1 MLFFWLL
8 TSAFRAQPGR
18 WLIAGLTVALGI
30 GLAVAIHTVNRS
42 ALSEFGRALDTVNGQ
57 ASAQL
62 VATSGDF
69 SDDLLDAVVSHQKE
83 LGIRAVSPVL
93 ERATQPVRVLGLDI
107 FQAGRVT
114 SALLPAVSE
123 EQRLRVF
130 DQDAIFLSATALKEL
145 ALAVG
150 DDLSLSFGG
159 KKQTFKVAG
168 LVPGVSG
175 QSLAV
180 MDLGVA
186 QWRLGGLGQLS
197 RLDIQLV
204 DGANVKDLAVALKNL
219 NLRLTLV
226 TAEDRDR
233 RMSNLSR
240 AYRVNLSVLA
250 LVALFT
256 GAFLVFTTISFSVL
270 RQQSELALLRVLG
283 AGRTWLFGLV
293 LTQALLVAAVGG
305 LLGLGLGLGVASVL
319 LRVMGGD
326 LGAGY
331 FSTSVPPLDVEV
343 SMLLGFWLLSLVV
356 GGVAGY
362 FPARA
367 ATAGSPVSQLRAG
380 AAERTLKP
388 VLNARI
394 AVALAIIS
402 VVLTLLPPI
411 NGLPLAAYLSIAF
424 ILFAG
429 LALMPSLV
437 KQFFSWLA
445 WFIPSKG
452 LGAMSPSLTLAVW
465 RLAQA
470 PASAAGLISGVVA
483 ALALTVA
490 MVVMVASFR
499 DSVTQWLDKV
509 LPADLY
515 ASLTRSDLNDASG
528 QDPTS
533 HSNGASGQDS
543 TSHSNGASGQ
553 DSTSH
558 SNEASGQHPVSL
570 HRLAAIPGI
579 ARVELTLQQKILF
592 RPEQPEVMLIARP
605 VPSGRAAQVLP
616 VTGDLSVQT
625 KGITNPLPE
634 VFVSEAMLDLYNW
647 KPGEIHTLPVK
658 ASSGESLSVW
668 VAGVFRDYGRQHG
681 SVVMD
686 ISVYQ
691 ALTQDRRRT
700 DIALWLTPDSNPAVV
715 LERLRKQF
723 PQLKALEFRSS
734 SDLRALSLTIFDRS
748 FAMTYAL
755 EVAALLVALFT
766 VAAGFAG
773 QALLRQKEF
782 ALVQQLGQSTSQLT
796 QWICL
801 ESGLLLAL
809 ASCWGTVLG
818 LLMSQV
824 LIHRVNPQSFHW
836 TMETSLPAVAIIVLI
851 LVTVLLGMLAAVWA
865 AKKNLNAERLALSLR
880 EDW

>member
-18 WLIAGLTVALGI
+18 WLVAGLTVALGI

-42 ALSEFGRALDTVNGQ
+42 ALSEFGRALDMVNGQ

-69 SDDLLDAVVSHQKE
+69 SDALLDGLVSRQKE

-93 ERATQPVRVLGLDI
+93 ERAAQPVRVLGLDI

-123 EQRLRVF
+123 EQRMRVF
-130 DQDAIFLSATALKEL
+130 DPDAIFLSATALKEL
-145 ALAVG
+145 GVIVG
-150 DDLSLSFGG
+150 DDLNLSFGG
-159 KKQTFKVAG
+159 IRQTFKVAG

-204 DGANVKDLAVALKNL
+204 DGASAKDLAVALKNL
-219 NLRLTLV
+219 NIGLTLV
-226 TAEDRDR
+226 TANDRDR

-270 RQQSELALLRVLG
+270 RQQSELALLSVLG

-293 LTQALLVAAVGG
+293 LTQALVVAAVGG
-305 LLGLGLGLGVASVL
+305 LLGIGLGLGVASVL

-331 FSTSVPPLDVEV
+331 FSTTVPPLDIDV
-343 SMLLGFWLLSLVV
+343 SLLFGFWLLSLFV
-356 GGVAGY
+356 GAVAGY

-380 AAERTLKP
+380 ATERMLKP
-388 VLNARI
+388 VLNARL
-394 AVALAIIS
+394 AVVLALS
-402 VVLTLLPPI
+402 SLVLTLIPPI
-411 NGLPLAAYLSIAF
+411 DGLPLAAYLSIAF
-424 ILFAG
+424 LLFAG
-429 LALMPSLV
+429 IALMPSLV
-437 KQFFSWLA
+437 KQFFTWLA
-445 WFIPSKG
+445 HVIPSE
-452 LGAMSPSLTLAVW
+452 GARAISPSLTLALW

-470 PASAAGLISGVVA
+470 PASAAGLIAGVVA

-515 ASLTRSDLNDASG
+515 ASLTRSDLNNASG

-533 HSNGASGQDS
+533 YSNDASGQDP
-543 TSHSNGASGQ
+543 A
-553 DSTSH
+553 
-558 SNEASGQHPVSL
+558 SL

-579 ARVELTLQQKILF
+579 ARVEFTLQQKILF

-605 VPSGRAAQVLP
+605 VPNNRAAKVLP
-616 VTGDLSVQT
+616 LTGDLSTQPMGT
-625 KGITNPLPE
+625 KDSLPE
-634 VFVSEAMLDLYNW
+634 VFISEALLDLYGW
-647 KPGEIHTLPVK
+647 KPGETHTLPVK
-658 ASSGESLSVW
+658 AKSGEYLSVW

-700 DIALWLTPDSNPAVV
+700 DIALWLTPEANPTEV
-715 LERLRKQF
+715 LERVRTQF
-723 PQLKALEFRSS
+723 ASFKALEFRSS
-734 SDLRALSLTIFDRS
+734 TDLRALSLTIFDRS
-748 FAMTYAL
+748 FAMIYAL

-782 ALVQQLGQSTSQLT
+782 ALVQQLGQSSSQLT
-796 QWICL
+796 QWISF

-809 ASCWGTVLG
+809 AACWGTLLG

-836 TMETSLPAVAIIVLI
+836 TMETSLPTVAIVVLI

-865 AKKNLNAERLALSLR
+865 AKRNLNAERLALSLR

>member
-18 WLIAGLTVALGI
+18 WLIAGLTVGLGI

-69 SDDLLDAVVSHQKE
+69 SDELLDAVVSRQKE

-107 FQAGRVT
+107 FRAGRVT
-114 SALLPAVSE
+114 SALLPSVSDDRRM
-123 EQRLRVF
+123 QVF
-130 DQDAIFLSATALKEL
+130 DENAIFLSATALKEL
-145 ALAVG
+145 AVAVS
-150 DDLSLSFGG
+150 DDLILSFGG
-159 KKQTFKVAG
+159 KTQTFKVAG
-168 LVPGVSG
+168 LVPGVAG

-186 QWRLGGLGQLS
+186 QWRLDGLGLLS

-204 DGANVKDLAVALKNL
+204 DGGSAKDLAVALKNL
-219 NLRLTLV
+219 NLGLTLV

-270 RQQSELALLRVLG
+270 RQQSELALLSVLG
-283 AGRTWLFGLV
+283 AARTWLFGLV
-293 LTQALLVAAVGG
+293 LTQALLVAAIGG
-305 LLGLGLGLGVASVL
+305 LLGIGLGLGVAWVL

-331 FSTSVPPLDVEV
+331 FSTTVPPLDIDVWV
-343 SMLLGFWLLSLVV
+343 LLGFWLLSLAV
-356 GGVAGY
+356 GAIAGY

-380 AAERTLKP
+380 ATERTLKP

-394 AVALAIIS
+394 AAVLALIS
-402 VVLTLLPPI
+402 IVLTLMPPI
-411 NGLPLAAYLSIAF
+411 DGLPLAAYLSIAF
-424 ILFAG
+424 LLFAG
-429 LALMPSLV
+429 IALMPSLV
-437 KQFFSWLA
+437 KQFFTWMARLV
-445 WFIPSKG
+445 PSAG
-452 LGAMSPSLTLAVW
+452 VRAMSPSLTLAVW

-470 PASAAGLISGVVA
+470 PASAAGLIAGVVA

-515 ASLTRSDLNDASG
+515 ASLTRSDLNEPSG
-528 QDPTS
+528 QDP
-533 HSNGASGQDS
+533 A
-543 TSHSNGASGQ
+543 
-553 DSTSH
+553 
-558 SNEASGQHPVSL
+558 SL

-579 ARVELTLQQKILF
+579 GRVELTLQQKILF

-605 VPSGRAAQVLP
+605 IPSGRAAQVLP
-616 VTGDLSVQT
+616 VTGDLSVQS
-625 KGITNPLPE
+625 KGITDPLPE

-658 ASSGESLSVW
+658 TSSGASLSVW

-681 SVVMD
+681 SIVMD

-723 PQLKALEFRSS
+723 PQLQALEFRSS

-782 ALVQQLGQSTSQLT
+782 ALVQQLGQSASQLT
-796 QWICL
+796 QWISL

-818 LLMSQV
+818 LLMSQI

-836 TMETSLPAVAIIVLI
+836 TMETSLPTVAIVVLI

-865 AKKNLNAERLALSLR
+865 AKRNLNAERLALSLR

>member
-18 WLIAGLTVALGI
+18 WLIAGLTVGLGI

-69 SDDLLDAVVSHQKE
+69 SDELLDAVVSRQKE

-107 FQAGRVT
+107 FRAGRVT
-114 SALLPAVSE
+114 SALLPSVSDDRRM
-123 EQRLRVF
+123 QVF
-130 DQDAIFLSATALKEL
+130 DENAIFLSATALKEL
-145 ALAVG
+145 AVAVS
-150 DDLSLSFGG
+150 DDLILSFGG
-159 KKQTFKVAG
+159 KTQTFKVAG
-168 LVPGVSG
+168 LVPGVAG

-186 QWRLGGLGQLS
+186 QWRLDGLGLLS

-204 DGANVKDLAVALKNL
+204 DGGRAKDLAVALKNL
-219 NLRLTLV
+219 NLGLTLV

-270 RQQSELALLRVLG
+270 RQQSELALLSVLG
-283 AGRTWLFGLV
+283 AARTWLFGLV
-293 LTQALLVAAVGG
+293 LTQALLVAAIGG
-305 LLGLGLGLGVASVL
+305 LLGIGLGLGVAWVL

-331 FSTSVPPLDVEV
+331 FSTTVPPLDIDVW
-343 SMLLGFWLLSLVV
+343 MLLGFWLLSLAV
-356 GGVAGY
+356 GAIAGY

-380 AAERTLKP
+380 ATERTLKP

-394 AVALAIIS
+394 AAVLALTSI
-402 VVLTLLPPI
+402 VLTLMPPI
-411 NGLPLAAYLSIAF
+411 DGLPLAAYLSIAF
-424 ILFAG
+424 LLFAG
-429 LALMPSLV
+429 IALMPSLV
-437 KQFFSWLA
+437 KQFFTWMARLV
-445 WFIPSKG
+445 PSAG
-452 LGAMSPSLTLAVW
+452 ALAMSPSLTLAVW

-470 PASAAGLISGVVA
+470 PASAAGLIAGVVA

-515 ASLTRSDLNDASG
+515 ASLTRSDLNEPSG
-528 QDPTS
+528 QDP
-533 HSNGASGQDS
+533 A
-543 TSHSNGASGQ
+543 
-553 DSTSH
+553 
-558 SNEASGQHPVSL
+558 SL

-605 VPSGRAAQVLP
+605 IPSGRAAQVLP
-616 VTGDLSVQT
+616 VTGDLSVQP
-625 KGITNPLPE
+625 KGITDPLPE

-658 ASSGESLSVW
+658 ASNGASLSVW
-668 VAGVFRDYGRQHG
+668 VAGVFRDYGSQHG
-681 SVVMD
+681 SIVMD

-723 PQLKALEFRSS
+723 PQLQALEFRSS

-782 ALVQQLGQSTSQLT
+782 ALVQQLGQSASQLT
-796 QWICL
+796 QWISL

-818 LLMSQV
+818 LLMSQI

-836 TMETSLPAVAIIVLI
+836 TMETSLPTVAIVVLI

-865 AKKNLNAERLALSLR
+865 AKRNLNAERLALSLR

>member
-8 TSAFRAQPGR
+8 TSAFRAQRGR

-69 SDDLLDAVVSHQKE
+69 SDALLDGVVSRQKE

-93 ERATQPVRVLGLDI
+93 ERAAQPVRVLGLDI

-123 EQRLRVF
+123 EQRMRVF
-130 DQDAIFLSATALKEL
+130 DPDAIFLSATALKEL
-145 ALAVG
+145 GVIVG
-150 DDLSLSFGG
+150 DDLNLSFGG
-159 KKQTFKVAG
+159 IRQTFKVAG

-204 DGANVKDLAVALKNL
+204 DGASAKDLAVALKNL
-219 NLRLTLV
+219 NIGLTLV
-226 TAEDRDR
+226 TANDRDR

-270 RQQSELALLRVLG
+270 RQQSELALLSVLG

-293 LTQALLVAAVGG
+293 LTQALVVAAVGG
-305 LLGLGLGLGVASVL
+305 LLGIGLGLGVASVL

-331 FSTSVPPLDVEV
+331 FSTTVPPLDIDVP
-343 SMLLGFWLLSLVV
+343 LLFGFWLLSLFV
-356 GGVAGY
+356 GAVAGY

-380 AAERTLKP
+380 ATERMLKP
-388 VLNARI
+388 VLNARL
-394 AVALAIIS
+394 AVVLALS
-402 VVLTLLPPI
+402 SLVLTLIPPI
-411 NGLPLAAYLSIAF
+411 DGLPLAAYLSIAF
-424 ILFAG
+424 LLFAG
-429 LALMPSLV
+429 IALMPSLV
-437 KQFFSWLA
+437 KQFFTWLA
-445 WFIPSKG
+445 HVIPSE
-452 LGAMSPSLTLAVW
+452 GARAISPSLTLALW

-470 PASAAGLISGVVA
+470 PASAAGLIAGVVA

-515 ASLTRSDLNDASG
+515 ASLTRSDLNNASG

-533 HSNGASGQDS
+533 YSNDASGQDP
-543 TSHSNGASGQ
+543 A
-553 DSTSH
+553 
-558 SNEASGQHPVSL
+558 SL

-579 ARVELTLQQKILF
+579 ARVEFTLQQKILF

-605 VPSGRAAQVLP
+605 VPNNRAAKVLP
-616 VTGDLSVQT
+616 LTGDLSTQPMGT
-625 KGITNPLPE
+625 KDSLPE
-634 VFVSEAMLDLYNW
+634 VFVSEALLDLYGW
-647 KPGEIHTLPVK
+647 KPGETHTLPVK
-658 ASSGESLSVW
+658 AKSGEYLSVW

-700 DIALWLTPDSNPAVV
+700 DIALWLTPEANSTEV
-715 LERLRKQF
+715 LERVRTQF
-723 PQLKALEFRSS
+723 PSFKALEFRSS
-734 SDLRALSLTIFDRS
+734 TDLRALSLTIFDRS

-782 ALVQQLGQSTSQLT
+782 ALVQQLGQSSSQLT
-796 QWICL
+796 QWISF

-809 ASCWGTVLG
+809 AACWGTLLG

-836 TMETSLPAVAIIVLI
+836 TMETSLPTVAIVVLI

-865 AKKNLNAERLALSLR
+865 AKRNLNAERLALSLR

>member
-1 MLFFWLL
+1 MLFYWLL
-8 TSAFRAQPGR
+8 ISAFRAQPGR
-18 WLIAGLTVALGI
+18 WLIAGLTVSLGI

-57 ASAQL
+57 SSVQL
-62 VATSGDF
+62 VSSSGDF
-69 SDDLLDAVVSHQKE
+69 PDTLFDEVVSRQQQ

-93 ERATQPVRVLGLDI
+93 ERATLPVRVLGLDI

-114 SALLPAVSE
+114 SALLPSVSE
-123 EQRLRVF
+123 ELRMSMF
-130 DQDAIFLSATALKEL
+130 AQDAIFLSAMALKEL
-145 ALAVG
+145 NLAVG
-150 DDLSLSFGG
+150 DDLLLALGG
-159 KKQTFKVAG
+159 KKISFKVAG
-168 LVPGVSG
+168 LVPGAAG

-186 QWRLGGLGQLS
+186 QWRLDGLGQLS
-197 RLDIQLV
+197 RLDIQLSE
-204 DGANVKDLAVALKNL
+204 GRSLKDLAAALEKSNL
-219 NLRLTLV
+219 GLKLV

-270 RQQSELALLRVLG
+270 RQQSQLALLSVLG
-283 AGRTWLFGLV
+283 AGRLWVFGLV
-293 LTQALLVAAVGG
+293 LTQALLVAALGG
-305 LLGLGLGLGVASVL
+305 LLGIGLGLGLASVL

-326 LGAGY
+326 MGAGY
-331 FSTSVPPLDVEV
+331 FSTTIPSLDIDTPVLV
-343 SMLLGFWLLSLVV
+343 GFWVLSLAV
-356 GGVAGY
+356 GVVAGY

-367 ATAGSPVSQLRAG
+367 ATAGSPVLQLRAG
-380 AAERTLKP
+380 VTERMLKP
-388 VLNARI
+388 VLNARV
-394 AVALAIIS
+394 AVGLGLIS
-402 VVLTLLPPI
+402 VVLTLLPPVD
-411 NGLPLAAYLSIAF
+411 GLPIAAYLSIAF
-424 ILFAG
+424 LLFAG

-437 KQFFSWLA
+437 NQFFSWMA
-445 WFIPSKG
+445 RSF
-452 LGAMSPSLTLAVW
+452 LGGETNASSPSFTLAVW

-470 PASAAGLISGVVA
+470 PASAAGLIAGVVA

-515 ASLTRSDLNDASG
+515 GSLSRSELNQALIE
-528 QDPTS
+528 DP
-533 HSNGASGQDS
+533 GLIQAIAAVPG
-543 TSHSNGASGQ
+543 
-553 DSTSH
+553 
-558 SNEASGQHPVSL
+558 VS
-570 HRLAAIPGI
+570 RL
-579 ARVELTLQQKILF
+579 EFTLQQKILF
-592 RPEQPEVMLIARP
+592 RPDQPEVMLIARSIP
-605 VPSGRAAQVLP
+605 VERVAHVLP
-616 VTGDLSVQT
+616 LTGDLAAQPKSA
-625 KGITNPLPE
+625 KPLLPE
-634 VFVSEAMLDLYNW
+634 VYVSEALRDLYNF
-647 KPGEIHTLPVK
+647 KPGEIHTLPIKGVD
-658 ASSGESLSVW
+658 GEDLSVW

-681 SVVMD
+681 SVMMD
-686 ISVYQ
+686 IATYQ

-700 DIALWLTPDSNPAVV
+700 DIALWLAPEASASVV
-715 LERLRKQF
+715 LDRLRTQF
-723 PQLKALEFRSS
+723 PLFKTIEFRSAT
-734 SDLRALSLTIFDRS
+734 DLRALSLTIFDRS

-755 EVAALLVALFT
+755 EIAAMLVALFT

-782 ALVQQLGQSTSQLT
+782 ALVQQLGQSSTQLT
-796 QWICL
+796 QWMTY

-809 ASCWGTVLG
+809 AACWGTVLG

-836 TMETSLPAVAIIVLI
+836 TMQTSIPAVAIVVMI
-851 LVTVLLGMLAAVWA
+851 LFTVLLGMFAAVWA
-865 AKKNLNAERLALSLR
+865 AKRNLNADRLALSLR

>member
-8 TSAFRAQPGR
+8 IAAFRAQPGR

-62 VATSGDF
+62 VSSSGDF
-69 SDDLLDAVVSHQKE
+69 KDDLFDQVVSRQKE

-93 ERATQPVRVLGLDI
+93 ERGTQPVRVLGLDI

-114 SALLPAVSE
+114 AALLPAVSE
-123 EQRLRVF
+123 EQRMRVF
-130 DQDAIFLSATALKEL
+130 DQDAIFLSAAALKEL
-145 ALAVG
+145 DLAVG
-150 DDLSLSFGG
+150 DDLMLSFGG
-159 KKQTFKVAG
+159 KKETFNVAG
-168 LVPGVSG
+168 LVPSAAG

-180 MDLGVA
+180 LDLGVA

-204 DGANVKDLAVALKNL
+204 DGASLQDLAVALEHSNL
-219 NLRLTLV
+219 DLKLV
-226 TAEDRDR
+226 TADDRDR

-270 RQQSELALLRVLG
+270 RQQSQLALLSVLG

-293 LTQALLVAAVGG
+293 LTQALLVAAIGG
-305 LLGLGLGLGVASVL
+305 LLGIGLGLGLASVL

-331 FSTSVPPLDVEV
+331 FSTTVPQLDIDV
-343 SMLLGFWLLSLVV
+343 SILLGFWLLSLVV
-356 GGVAGY
+356 GAVAGY

-380 AAERTLKP
+380 ATERMLKP

-394 AVALAIIS
+394 AVALALVS
-402 VVLTLLPPI
+402 MVLTLIPPVD
-411 NGLPLAAYLSIAF
+411 GLPIAAYLSIAF
-424 ILFAG
+424 LLFAG

-437 KQFFSWLA
+437 NQFFSWMARSLLRGRTRV
-445 WFIPSKG
+445 I
-452 LGAMSPSLTLAVW
+452 SPSFTLAVW

-470 PASAAGLISGVVA
+470 PASAAGLIAGVVA

-515 ASLTRSDLNDASG
+515 ASLSRSDLNQALID
-528 QDPTS
+528 DP
-533 HSNGASGQDS
+533 ALIQ
-543 TSHSNGASGQ
+543 
-553 DSTSH
+553 
-558 SNEASGQHPVSL
+558 
-570 HRLAAIPGI
+570 AITAVPGI
-579 ARVELTLQQKILF
+579 SRLEFTLQQKILF
-592 RPEQPEVMLIARP
+592 RPDQPEVMLIARP
-605 VPSGRAAQVLP
+605 IPANRAAQVLP
-616 VTGDLSVQT
+616 VTGNLSTQP
-625 KGITNPLPE
+625 KQAKAPLPE
-634 VFVSEAMLDLYNW
+634 VFVSEAMRDLYGW
-647 KPGEIHTLPVK
+647 KPAEIHALPVK
-658 ASSGESLSVW
+658 GRTGEYIPVW

-681 SVVMD
+681 SVMMD
-686 ISVYQ
+686 IASYQ
-691 ALTQDRRRT
+691 ALTQDTRRT
-700 DIALWLTPDSNPAVV
+700 DIALWLTSDTSPSVV
-715 LERLRKQF
+715 LERLRTQF
-723 PQLKALEFRSS
+723 PQFKALEFRSS
-734 SDLRALSLTIFDRS
+734 TDLRALSLTIFDRS

-782 ALVQQLGQSTSQLT
+782 ALVQQLGQSSTQLT
-796 QWICL
+796 QWITY

-809 ASCWGTVLG
+809 AACWGTVLG
-818 LLMSQV
+818 LLMSQI

-836 TMETSLPAVAIIVLI
+836 TMETSMPVVAIVALI
-851 LVTVLLGMLAAVWA
+851 LFTVLLGMIAAVWA
-865 AKKNLNAERLALSLR
+865 AKRNLNSDRLALSLR

>member
-18 WLIAGLTVALGI
+18 WLIAGLTVGLGI

-69 SDDLLDAVVSHQKE
+69 SDELLDAVVSRQKE

-107 FQAGRVT
+107 FRAGRVT
-114 SALLPAVSE
+114 SALLPSVSDDRRM
-123 EQRLRVF
+123 QVF
-130 DQDAIFLSATALKEL
+130 DENAIFLSATALKEL
-145 ALAVG
+145 AVAVS
-150 DDLSLSFGG
+150 DDLILSFGG
-159 KKQTFKVAG
+159 KTQTFKVAG
-168 LVPGVSG
+168 LVPGVAG

-186 QWRLGGLGQLS
+186 QWRLDGLGLLS

-204 DGANVKDLAVALKNL
+204 DGGSAKDLAVALKNL
-219 NLRLTLV
+219 NLGLTLV

-270 RQQSELALLRVLG
+270 RQQSELALLSVLG
-283 AGRTWLFGLV
+283 AARTWLFGLV
-293 LTQALLVAAVGG
+293 LTQALLVAAIGG
-305 LLGLGLGLGVASVL
+305 LLGIGLGLGVAWVL

-331 FSTSVPPLDVEV
+331 FSTTVPPLDIDVWV
-343 SMLLGFWLLSLVV
+343 LLGFWLLSLAV
-356 GGVAGY
+356 GAIAGY

-380 AAERTLKP
+380 ATERTLKP

-394 AVALAIIS
+394 AAVLALIS
-402 VVLTLLPPI
+402 IVLTLMPPI
-411 NGLPLAAYLSIAF
+411 DGLPLAAYLSIAF
-424 ILFAG
+424 LLFAG
-429 LALMPSLV
+429 IALMPSLV
-437 KQFFSWLA
+437 KQFFTWMARLV
-445 WFIPSKG
+445 PSAG
-452 LGAMSPSLTLAVW
+452 VRAMSPSLTLAVW

-470 PASAAGLISGVVA
+470 PASAAGLIAGVVA

-515 ASLTRSDLNDASG
+515 ASLTRSDLNEPSG
-528 QDPTS
+528 QDP
-533 HSNGASGQDS
+533 A
-543 TSHSNGASGQ
+543 
-553 DSTSH
+553 
-558 SNEASGQHPVSL
+558 SL

-579 ARVELTLQQKILF
+579 GRLELTLQQKILF

-605 VPSGRAAQVLP
+605 IPSGRAAQVLP
-616 VTGDLSVQT
+616 VTGDLSVQS
-625 KGITNPLPE
+625 KGVTDPLPE

-658 ASSGESLSVW
+658 TSSGASLSVW

-681 SVVMD
+681 SIVMD

-723 PQLKALEFRSS
+723 PQLQALEFRSS

-782 ALVQQLGQSTSQLT
+782 ALVQQLGQSASQLT
-796 QWICL
+796 QWISL

-818 LLMSQV
+818 LLMSQI

-836 TMETSLPAVAIIVLI
+836 TMETSLPTVAIVVLI

-865 AKKNLNAERLALSLR
+865 AKRNLNAERLALSLR

>member
-30 GLAVAIHTVNRS
+30 GLAAAIHTVNRS

-62 VATSGDF
+62 VATSGNF
-69 SDDLLDAVVSHQKE
+69 PDDLLDEVVSRQKE

-93 ERATQPVRVLGLDI
+93 ERATLPVRVLGLDI

-130 DQDAIFLSATALKEL
+130 DQNAIFLSATALKEL
-145 ALAVG
+145 AVAVG
-150 DDLSLSFGG
+150 DDLNLSFGG

-168 LVPGVSG
+168 LVPGVAG

-186 QWRLGGLGQLS
+186 QWRLEGLGQLS

-204 DGANVKDLAVALKNL
+204 DGGSAKDLAAALKNL
-219 NLRLTLV
+219 NLGLTLV
-226 TAEDRDR
+226 TADDRDR

-270 RQQSELALLRVLG
+270 RQQSELALLSVLG
-283 AGRTWLFGLV
+283 AGRSWLFGLV
-293 LTQALLVAAVGG
+293 LTQALLVAALGG
-305 LLGLGLGLGVASVL
+305 LLGVGLGLGFASVL
-319 LRVMGGD
+319 LHVMGGD

-331 FSTSVPPLDVEV
+331 FSTTVPPLDIDV
-343 SMLLGFWLLSLVV
+343 SILLGFWLLSLTV
-356 GGVAGY
+356 GGIAGY

-367 ATAGSPVSQLRAG
+367 ATSGSHVTQLRAG
-380 AAERTLKP
+380 ATERTLKP

-394 AVALAIIS
+394 AIALALIS
-402 VVLTLLPPI
+402 LVLTLLPPVD
-411 NGLPLAAYLSIAF
+411 GLPIAAYLSIAF
-424 ILFAG
+424 LLFAG

-437 KQFFSWLA
+437 SQFFSCLA
-445 WFIPSKG
+445 RLLPGRF
-452 LGAMSPSLTLAVW
+452 ARAVSPSLTLAVW

-470 PASAAGLISGVVA
+470 PASAAGLIAGVVA

-515 ASLTRSDLNDASG
+515 ASLTRSDLNDALV
-528 QDPTS
+528 QDK
-533 HSNGASGQDS
+533 ALIQ
-543 TSHSNGASGQ
+543 AI
-553 DSTSH
+553 
-558 SNEASGQHPVSL
+558 
-570 HRLAAIPGI
+570 AAVPGI
-579 ARVELTLQQKILF
+579 ARLEFTLQQKILF

-605 VPSGRAAQVLP
+605 IPVNRAAEVLP
-616 VTGDLSVQT
+616 VTGNLSAQP
-625 KGITNPLPE
+625 KGAKVPLPE
-634 VFVSEAMLDLYNW
+634 VFVSEAMLDLYGW
-647 KPGEIHTLPVK
+647 KPGEVHTLPLK
-658 ASSGESLSVW
+658 ASTGEYLSVW

-681 SVVMD
+681 SIVMD
-686 ISVYQ
+686 ISFYQ

-700 DIALWLTPDSNPAVV
+700 DVALWLAPGSSSVVV
-715 LERLRKQF
+715 LERLRTQF
-723 PQLKALEFRSS
+723 PQFKSLEFRSS
-734 SDLRALSLTIFDRS
+734 TDLRALSLTIFDRS

-782 ALVQQLGQSTSQLT
+782 ALVRQLGQSSSQLT
-796 QWICL
+796 QWISV

-809 ASCWGTVLG
+809 AACWGTVLG

-836 TMETSLPAVAIIVLI
+836 TMETSLPTVAIVVLI
-851 LVTVLLGMLAAVWA
+851 FVTILLGIAAAVWA
-865 AKKNLNAERLALSLR
+865 AKRNLKAERLALSLR